1 MIERTVTC
9 WNLVSDNVL
18 FKIGEVAQRLN
29 YYLQEYANL
38 EMQIEEEIKYME
50 IDDGEEIDTVKTF
63 LRNSMSTAEQRDLY
77 ALALKLNSLIN
88 NI

>member
-1 MIERTVTC
+1 MIERTVTR
-9 WNLVSDNVL
+9 WHLVSDNVL

-63 LRNSMSTAEQRDLY
+63 CAIPCPQRNSVICTR
-77 ALALKLNSLIN
+77 
-88 NI
+88 